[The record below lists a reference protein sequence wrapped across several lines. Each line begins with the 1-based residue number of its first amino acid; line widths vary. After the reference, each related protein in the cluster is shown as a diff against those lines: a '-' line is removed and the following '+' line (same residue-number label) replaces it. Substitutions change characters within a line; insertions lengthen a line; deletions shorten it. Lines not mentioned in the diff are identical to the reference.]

1 MNLYP
6 ELSFAFYTSPS
17 SQSGRTATIH
27 PNESKTP
34 ITPIGDNMLKLIRPH
49 SAISFTIALI
59 GISAFLILCYCSYLN
74 FLTSAISERS
84 ANQATTYADT
94 LLFCILPPLLIIA
107 TPRMLER
114 YKQFSSSWYRLFGYK
129 TMQPHPNSRT
139 ALTLNAI
146 TSFIEALCALAALVI
161 TLFCFCSFS

>member
-1 MNLYP
+1 MHKP
-6 ELSFAFYTSPS
+6 
-17 SQSGRTATIH
+17 
-27 PNESKTP
+27 K
-34 ITPIGDNMLKLIRPH
+34 RPH
-49 SAISFTIALI
+49 SVISFTIVLI

-114 YKQFSSSWYRLFGYK
+114 YKQFSSSWYRLFRCE
-129 TMQPHPNSRT
+129 TMQQRPNSRT
-139 ALTLNAI
+139 ALTLNTI
-146 TSFIEALCALAALVI
+146 TSFIEALCAFAVLVI
-161 TLFCFCSFS
+161 TLLFLLFFLAKTDDPLGALLLLGSIM

>member
-59 GISAFLILCYCSYLN
+59 GVSAFLILCYCSYLN

-129 TMQPHPNSRT
+129 TMQPRPNSRT
-139 ALTLNAI
+139 ALTLNTI

-161 TLFCFCSFS
+161 TLLFCSFS